1 MPLKLT
7 DLKRLHDKAYMSGQV
22 NRERASDDLVFYWVT
37 HWDDALLQDIQMDY
51 RGEFDMIRSAGKQIL
66 ADLASNPIQND
77 FESINDTPDEV
88 AELADGLY
96 RRDANHNT
104 SLEAFAVAEQESVVC
119 GVGAWIIETKYKS
132 NKTGSKKQT
141 IVRRPVYEANNN
153 GYWDPNAKRIDKS
166 DADYFSHLSAYSEDG
181 YKKLVKELTGE
192 ELTTISPS
200 NFKHPEH
207 SYTFPWIGGAGKK
220 IYVAEFYHRE
230 KVKEKILTMA
240 DPFGETTIMR
250 EKALDSVMDE
260 MMDAGYEIIDKE
272 TKTIEVWEVRKY
284 IASGA
289 EILNGDMVDDERTG
303 ERIAGSHIP
312 VVPEYGERAIVEG
325 EEVYE
330 GVTKLAKDPQRMRD
344 FAYSYLTDMFSRSPR
359 EKPIF
364 FQEQIAGFEHMY
376 QMSGAENNYP
386 YLLQNMKDASGEA
399 LPIGQVATMP
409 NVNIPPALTAAI
421 ELSAGA
427 IREVANPGLPQD
439 IADPDT
445 SGKAVLALQA
455 RLDMQSMIYQ
465 EHKKFAMRRDG
476 EIYISMASEIYDVP
490 GKEKVELP
498 DGTKKE
504 VEVMRSIIDE
514 ETGEVVILN
523 DLRMAEFEVTS
534 RITASYTSQKEQTL
548 DRLEKVL
555 VSMAPDDPMRKAMQL
570 KIIQLADGVEMEDL
584 KEFANKQLVLSGIKT
599 PETDEEKELLAQ
611 AQAQPPEPDAA
622 MVLAKAEELKGQA
635 DIMREKREGIKM
647 QLDNQNTQAEHQID
661 IFKAQTE
668 RMKVQVEAQKAGATI
683 RKTDIEAVGTQLD
696 NAGKVIQLHMPRIED
711 MEDDELFNQIKTG

>member
-1 MPLKLT
+1 MPLKLIN
-7 DLKRLHDKAYMSGQV
+7 LKRLHDKAYISGQT

-37 HWDDALLQDIQMDY
+37 HWDDTLLQDIQMDY

-66 ADLASNPIQND
+66 SDLAENPIQND

-88 AELADGLY
+88 ADLADGLY
-96 RRDANHNT
+96 RRDANRNS

-119 GVGAWIIETKYKS
+119 GVGAWIVETKYKS
-132 NKTGSKKQT
+132 NKTGSKKQI
-141 IVRRPVYEANNN
+141 IVRRPVWEANNN
-153 GYWDPNAKRIDKS
+153 GFWDPNAKRIDKS
-166 DADYFSHLSAYSEDG
+166 DADYFSHLNAYSEDG
-181 YKKLVKELTGE
+181 YKKLVKDLTGE
-192 ELTTISPS
+192 EPEIVSPS
-200 NFKHPEH
+200 SFKTPEQ
-207 SYTFPWIGGAGKK
+207 SFTFPWIGGEGKK
-220 IYVAEFYHRE
+220 IYVVEFYHRS
-230 KVKEKILTMA
+230 KVKEKLLTMS
-240 DPFGETTIMR
+240 DPFGETTVLR
-250 EKALDSVMDE
+250 ETALKNVMDE
-260 MMDAGYEIIDKE
+260 MLDAGYEIIDE
-272 TKTIEVWEVRKY
+272 KTIDAWEVRKY

-289 EILNGDMVDDERTG
+289 EILNGEMVDGERTG
-303 ERIAGSHIP
+303 ERIAGEHIP

-376 QMSGAENNYP
+376 TMSGAENNYP
-386 YLLQNMKDASGEA
+386 YLLQNRKDAGGEE

-455 RLDMQSMIYQ
+455 RLDKQSMIYQ
-465 EHKKFAMRRDG
+465 EHKKFAIRRDG
-476 EIYISMASEIYDVP
+476 EIYISIASEIYDIP

-504 VEVMRSIIDE
+504 VEIMKSVIDQ

-548 DRLEKVL
+548 DRLETVL
-555 VSMAPDDPMRKAMQL
+555 AGMAPDDPMRKAMQL
-570 KIIQLADGVEMEDL
+570 KIIQLAEGVEMEDL
-584 KEFANKQLVLSGIKT
+584 KEYANKQLVLSGIKK
-599 PETDEEKELLAQ
+599 PETDEEIAMLKQ
-611 AQAQPPEPDAA
+611 AQEQPPEPDAA

-635 DIMREKREGIKM
+635 DVMEVKRNGIQM
-647 QLDNQNTQAEHQID
+647 QLDDANEKAKHEVEV
-661 IFKAQTE
+661 FKAQTE
-668 RMKVQVEAQKAGATI
+668 RLKVEVAAHEAGAKI
-683 RKTDIEAVGTQLD
+683 RKTDIESVGTQLD
-696 NAGKVIQLHMPRIED
+696 NAGKVIQLHTPKKLED
-711 MEDDELFNQIKTG
+711 MADEELFNQIKTG